1 MIRVRVLTLGL
12 LAAGA
17 ALYWFHIRNLAPV
30 PGHFELSFWVLA
42 VIFFVAESYVVHFE
56 LRQHAHSFT
65 LGEIPVVLGLFL
77 CGPAV
82 LLAAQLVG
90 AGLGLVRR
98 RQPGVK
104 LQFNIANVFLST
116 TLAITVLHALGGPHP
131 DLSGA
136 SLPAT
141 FAATITASLVGMVG
155 IMSAIWLSGG
165 ERARFW
171 NDSLPIGFAITLSNT
186 GLGIIAVAVVSFRP
200 GIAWVLLVPCLALFL
215 AYRAYTGQR
224 EKNQSLQA
232 LYESSRM
239 LHRTMDS
246 ERAISEILGKARTMF
261 RADLAEMTLFAAK
274 PEDVHVRATLGPDGL
289 RVIRMHELEAC
300 DRLASRVALDD
311 SSRLISRT
319 SGDKQLGDEMSRAN
333 LRDAM
338 ATSLHGNEGV
348 IGTLMVANRLSDVST
363 FKSKDV
369 KLLETM
375 ANNVSAALENIRLA
389 DRLRSEAA
397 ERRYQALHDSLT
409 GLPNRALFHEH
420 LNRNIHNARQ
430 TGRCVAVLL
439 IDLDGFREVN
449 DTLGHQNGD
458 CLLQQVAARLQDALR
473 SEDVVAR
480 LGGDE
485 FAVCLPALDSADQAM
500 QTADDILTLVEQVF
514 VVDGIAV
521 EVRASIGVAVS
532 PEHGRDSNLLMQR
545 ADVAMYVAKD
555 GHSGCEMYEVAKDRY
570 SERRLSLAAELRQA
584 IEAGEIDVYYQPKA
598 RLSDGGVCGAEAL
611 ARWNHPQRGPV
622 RPDEFIPV
630 AEQTGLV
637 KPLTLYVIDKVL
649 RQVSEWRDKGLEISI
664 SVNLS
669 ARSLLDLE
677 LPDQVLQ
684 LLERWSV
691 PPQRLILEITES
703 FIMSDPL
710 RARAV
715 VDRLSEIGV
724 VLAIDDFGTGY
735 SSLAY
740 LKRLPIDELKVDRS
754 FVSDMLTDENDAVI
768 VRSTIEL
775 GHNLGLS
782 VVAEGVESF
791 DQWAELASLGCDVA
805 QGYFL
810 SPAVPA
816 RELKEWVQ
824 TRFPADAALSS
835 LFS

>member
-1 MIRVRVLTLGL
+1 MTRVRLLTLGL

-17 ALYWFHIRNLAPV
+17 SLYWLHIRNLAPL
-30 PGHFELSFWVLA
+30 PGRFELSFWLLA
-42 VIFFVAESYVVHFE
+42 AIFFVAESYVVHFE
-56 LRQHAHSFT
+56 LRKHAHSFT

-77 CGPAV
+77 SSPAV

-116 TLAITVLHALGGPHP
+116 TLAITVLHAFGGPHP
-131 DLSGA
+131 DLSGT

-141 FAATITASLVGMVG
+141 FAATITASLVGMLG
-155 IMSAIWLSGG
+155 IMVAIWLSGG
-165 ERARFW
+165 ESARFW
-171 NDSLPIGFAITLSNT
+171 NDSLPIGLAITLSNT

-200 GIAWVLLVPCLALFL
+200 GIAWVLMVPCLALFL

-246 ERAISEILGKARTMF
+246 EQAIEEILRKARTMF
-261 RADLAEMTLFAAK
+261 KADIAEMTLFAAK
-274 PEDVHVRATLGPDGL
+274 PEDVHVRATLGPSGL
-289 RVIRMHELEAC
+289 RVTRMNELEAC
-300 DRLASRVALDD
+300 DWLASRVALDD
-311 SSRLISRT
+311 ASHVISHAA
-319 SGDKQLGDEMSRAN
+319 GDKQLDDGMRRAN

-409 GLPNRALFHEH
+409 GLPNRALFHERI
-420 LNRNIHNARQ
+420 NSNIHNARQ
-430 TGRCVAVLL
+430 TGRYVAVLL

-449 DTLGHQNGD
+449 DTLGHHNGD
-458 CLLQQVAARLQDALR
+458 LLLQQVATRLQDALR
-473 SEDVVAR
+473 PEDVVAR

-485 FAVCLPALDSADQAM
+485 FAVCLPALNGADEAIE
-500 QTADDILTLVEQVF
+500 TAHDILTRVEQVF

-521 EVRASIGVAVS
+521 EVRASIGVTVS
-532 PEHGRDSNLLMQR
+532 PPHGQDSNLLMQR

-555 GHSGCEMYEVAKDRY
+555 GHSGCEMYAAEKDRY

-598 RLSDGGVCGAEAL
+598 RLSDGGVFGAEAL
-611 ARWNHPQRGPV
+611 ARWTHPQRGPV
-622 RPDEFIPV
+622 RPDEFIPI

-637 KPLTLYVIDKVL
+637 KPLTLYVLDNVL
-649 RQVSEWRDKGLEISI
+649 RQVAEWSAKGLDISV

-691 PPQRLILEITES
+691 APRRLVLEITES

-710 RARAV
+710 RAKAV

-805 QGYFL
+805 QGYYL

-816 RELKEWVQ
+816 GELEAWVHS
-824 TRFPADAALSS
+824 RISADSALSS
-835 LFS
+835 LFA